1 MATLRH
7 DAVSDEWVI
16 LAPERASRSNG
27 SGPGRPLLPSYE
39 PECPFC
45 PGNEETTPAEIGRSP
60 RTGPWRHRVMPNLYP
75 AVSPGL
81 DAAVPVE
88 PELVGAFPGAE
99 RAAAG
104 AHEVVVESPLHN
116 QRLDEMPTDDLA
128 AVLRTWRDR
137 SMALSGQPGVRAVV
151 VFKNFGERAG
161 ISVVHPHSQII
172 ATPVVPPEVMRRAEV
187 AARYHHEHGRSV
199 FLDLAEREL
208 AEGVRLVGVSPGF
221 VAITPF
227 ASRLPY
233 ETWVI
238 PFEQQASFT
247 TLRDDQAPHLA
258 TLLRDVAGALRR
270 SAGDP
275 DYNLVVHTAPV
286 GQEGVPFLQW
296 YIRVLPRVMTA
307 AGFELGSG
315 MWINC
320 VAPERAAATLRESLV
335 PAATG

>member
-7 DAVSDEWVI
+7 DAISDEWVI

-27 SGPGRPLLPSYE
+27 SKPRPPLRSFE
-39 PECPFC
+39 PDCPFC
-45 PGNEETTPAEIGRSP
+45 PGNEEETPREISRYPEHG
-60 RTGPWRHRVMPNLYP
+60 TWRHRVMPNLYP

-81 DAAVPVE
+81 DPVVPVE
-88 PELVGAFPGAE
+88 PELVAAFPGAE

-116 QRLDEMPTDDLA
+116 QRLDEMLTDDLA
-128 AVLRTWRDR
+128 HLLRSWRDR
-137 SMALSGQPGVRAVV
+137 SLALSGQPGVRSVI

-161 ISVVHPHSQII
+161 ISVTHPHSQII
-172 ATPVVPPEVMRRAEV
+172 ATSVVPPEVRRRADV
-187 AARYHHEHGRSV
+187 ASRYHHEHGRSV

-208 AEGVRLVGVSPGF
+208 AEGTRLVGLTPGF
-221 VAITPF
+221 VAIAPF

-233 ETWVI
+233 ETWII
-238 PFEQQASFT
+238 PFEPQPSFSH
-247 TLRDDQAPHLA
+247 LRDDQSTHLA
-258 TLLRDVAGALRR
+258 TLLRDVVGALRR

-275 DYNLVVHTAPV
+275 DFNLVVHTAPV

-296 YIRVLPRVMTA
+296 YVRILPRVMTA

-320 VAPERAAATLRESLV
+320 VAPERAAVALRESRV
-335 PAATG
+335 PAAAG

>member
-16 LAPERASRSNG
+16 LAPERASRTNG
-27 SGPGRPLLPSYE
+27 SRPRPSLRSYE
-39 PECPFC
+39 PDCPFC
-45 PGNEETTPAEIGRSP
+45 PGNEEETPPEISRCP
-60 RTGPWRHRVMPNLYP
+60 EEGPWQHRVMPNLYP
-75 AVSPGL
+75 AVSPGP
-81 DAAVPVE
+81 DPVVPVE

-116 QRLDEMPTDDLA
+116 QRLDDMHTEDLA
-128 AVLRTWRDR
+128 HVLRTWRDR
-137 SMALSGQPGVRAVV
+137 SLALSGQPGVRSVI
-151 VFKNFGERAG
+151 VFKNYGERAG
-161 ISVVHPHSQII
+161 ISVIHPHSQII
-172 ATPVVPPEVMRRAEV
+172 ATSIVPPESRRRADV

-208 AEGVRLVGVSPGF
+208 AEGTRLVGLTPGF
-221 VAITPF
+221 VAIAPF

-233 ETWVI
+233 ETWII
-238 PFEQQASFT
+238 PFEPQPSFSH
-247 TLRDDQAPHLA
+247 LRDDQSTHLA
-258 TLLRDVAGALRR
+258 ILLRDVVRALRR

-275 DYNLVVHTAPV
+275 DYNLVIHTAPV
-286 GQEGVPFLQW
+286 GQEAVPFLQW
-296 YIRVLPRVMTA
+296 YVRILPRVMTA

-320 VAPERAAATLRESLV
+320 VAPERAAAALRESRV
-335 PAATG
+335 PAAAG